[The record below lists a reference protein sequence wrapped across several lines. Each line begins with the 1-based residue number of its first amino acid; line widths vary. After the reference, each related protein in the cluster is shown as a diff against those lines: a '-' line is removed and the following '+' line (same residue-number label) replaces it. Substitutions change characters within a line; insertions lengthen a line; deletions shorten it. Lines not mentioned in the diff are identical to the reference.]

1 MDTLFVI
8 PQQLVH
14 QYWCLAIPHL
24 QRALDAG
31 NGEFTIDQLKL
42 FTAEGNCILLL
53 VLNQEKKCTCALTIQ
68 WVTYPNDRVCYI
80 TYIGGTTSQEAW
92 NQFVEWVKQNGGTSI
107 QGSTKLKAIER
118 LWRIKWNMKPKYTLM
133 ELKL

>member
-14 QYWCLAIPHL
+14 QYWHLAIPHL
-24 QRALDAG
+24 QRALNAG

-53 VLNQEKKCTCALTIQ
+53 VLNSEKQCTCALTIQ
-68 WVTYPNDRVCYI
+68 WITYPNDRVCYI
-80 TYIGGTTSQEAW
+80 TYIGCLLYTSPSPRDRTRSRMPSSA
-92 NQFVEWVKQNGGTSI
+92 
-107 QGSTKLKAIER
+107 
-118 LWRIKWNMKPKYTLM
+118 
-133 ELKL
+133 